1 MKKIELYKR
10 TPKPTSYDQVFYCN
24 LGILLSFTM
33 LNLIFLAYLL
43 GNSPESFSTA
53 TGSLW
58 ARLLRVDFT
67 YYYVA
72 IPICF
77 VSLLINVLLVIFM
90 FERVSIR
97 QNYFSILTVTGY
109 SRYYWE
115 NCSEF
120 FLSKSVGQN
129 SVLHQVSFDDFKSN
143 QPIKL
148 SFRIGEPLANLIDM
162 LNLYRGR
169 WFDNADIKTEA
180 S

>member
-1 MKKIELYKR
+1 MKKIDLYKR
-10 TPKPTSYDQVFYCN
+10 APKPTSYDQVFYCN
-24 LGILLSFTM
+24 LGILLSFTV

-43 GNSPESFSTA
+43 NNSPEAFSTA

-67 YYYVA
+67 YYYVV
-72 IPICF
+72 IPIYF
-77 VSLLINVLLVIFM
+77 VSLLINMLLVIFM

-120 FLSKSVGQN
+120 FLSKSFDQN
-129 SVLHQVSFDDFKSN
+129 GVLHQVSFDDLKSN

-148 SFRIGEPLANLIDM
+148 SLRIDEPIANLVDM
-162 LNLYRGR
+162 LNLYRHR
-169 WFDNADIKTEA
+169 WIDKADSKTDA